1 MYHGNPISLSSVLLS
16 YLKTIWDFTACTE
29 FIVYVIVVVV
39 FVAAAI
45 KLNVV
50 VILVYFICQETIRR
64 QWALRVCQRLCWSNW
79 SVKSA
84 CSTCYHPSRYVAT
97 DTSAAAANRKFRN
110 VQPEEKHFQMHG
122 IRHWKKLA
130 TRVECSCPNELFG
143 CTQNFP
149 NTLIRE
155 HEDVY
160 QFGPFDCPLN
170 YRIKCNWTWPLI
182 EIKGHVLHQHK
193 EMLRHT

>member
-64 QWALRVCQRLCWSNW
+64 Q
-79 SVKSA
+79 
-84 CSTCYHPSRYVAT
+84 
-97 DTSAAAANRKFRN
+97 
-110 VQPEEKHFQMHG
+110 
-122 IRHWKKLA
+122 
-130 TRVECSCPNELFG
+130 
-143 CTQNFP
+143 
-149 NTLIRE
+149 
-155 HEDVY
+155 
-160 QFGPFDCPLN
+160 
-170 YRIKCNWTWPLI
+170 
-182 EIKGHVLHQHK
+182 
-193 EMLRHT
+193 